1 VPGPY
6 PKSAWVIRENKG
18 KGEQEA
24 MLTCLLPFV
33 LVYAALTFKGL
44 SSTKSIIQ
52 SSRTKRKMKKKRQRH
67 EWVIMSR

>member
-1 VPGPY
+1 MSYETAKEGRAGG
-6 PKSAWVIRENKG
+6 SAG
-18 KGEQEA
+18 
-24 MLTCLLPFV
+24 LSSPFV